1 MAKIH
6 KRPSWDEY
14 FLGIMD
20 TVATRATCDR
30 GRSGCVIVRENR
42 IIATGYVGAPPGL
55 PHCDEVG
62 HEMIERINADGT
74 KSQHCVR
81 TAHAEENT
89 IVHAARF
96 GVALKGA
103 TLYCNMTPCYT
114 CAKMII
120 TAGIERV
127 VSRNDYH
134 AGGPSKDMFKKTGV
148 KYELRNKEL
157 LYEPTVKKGE

>member
-1 MAKIH
+1 MAK
-6 KRPSWDEY
+6 RPDWDEY
-14 FLGIMD
+14 FFGIMD
-20 TVATRATCDR
+20 AVATRATCDR
-30 GRSGCVIVRENR
+30 GRSGCVITRDNR
-42 IIATGYVGAPPGL
+42 IIATGYVGAAPGL

-62 HEMIERINADGT
+62 HEMIERINPDGT
-74 KSQHCVR
+74 KTKHCIR

-96 GVALKGA
+96 GVPLKGA

-127 VSRNDYH
+127 VARNDYH
-134 AGGPSKDMFKKTGV
+134 AGGTSKQMFKKVGIV
-148 KYELRNKEL
+148 YELANEQTVT
-157 LYEPTVKKGE
+157 YENM

>member
-1 MAKIH
+1 MKKNIHIRPDWDQYFFGVMDAVAK
-6 KRPSWDEY
+6 
-14 FLGIMD
+14 
-20 TVATRATCDR
+20 RATCDR
-30 GRSGCVIVRENR
+30 GRSGCVITKENR

-62 HEMIERINADGT
+62 HEFMERINPDGS
-74 KSQHCVR
+74 KSTHCIR

-96 GVALKGA
+96 GVSLKGA

-120 TAGIERV
+120 TAGIERIV
-127 VSRNDYH
+127 MRNDYH
-134 AGGPSKDMFKKTGV
+134 GGKLSKEMFDSVGINW
-148 KYELRNKEL
+148 ELRDEKVVT
-157 LYEPTVKKGE
+157 YEKM

>member
-1 MAKIH
+1 MPKSPKKIE
-6 KRPSWDEY
+6 RPNWDEY
-14 FLGIMD
+14 FINIMD
-20 TVATRATCDR
+20 TVAERATCDR
-30 GRSGCVIVRENR
+30 GRSGCVITRDNR

-62 HEMIERINADGT
+62 HQMIERTNPDGS

-96 GVALKGA
+96 GVPLKGA

-114 CAKMII
+114 CAKMVI
-120 TAGIERV
+120 TAGIERLV
-127 VSRNDYH
+127 VRSDYH
-134 AGGPSKDMFKKTGV
+134 GGKLSKEMFIKVGIQF
-148 KYELRNKEL
+148 EL
-157 LYEPTVKKGE
+157 LNEAVVTYEKM